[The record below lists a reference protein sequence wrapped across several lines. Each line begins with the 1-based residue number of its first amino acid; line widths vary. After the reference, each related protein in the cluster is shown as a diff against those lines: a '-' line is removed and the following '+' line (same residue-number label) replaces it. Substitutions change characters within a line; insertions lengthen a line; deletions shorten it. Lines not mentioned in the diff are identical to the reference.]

1 MALLFPKRQAQSPA
15 TIRVLD
21 PENTMNL
28 QFLEFDCSEDSEGVV
43 CWDAL
48 AQPAAHHTLAM
59 LQEVTELLAWAHR
72 YATCPPGPLE
82 DGADWDFDL
91 QIRDGHASIETHWN
105 SSRQTL
111 DLSKMPSASPEITLS
126 LSLSG
131 TRSFAGAF
139 REHWS
144 TP

>member
-1 MALLFPKRQAQSPA
+1 
-15 TIRVLD
+15 
-21 PENTMNL
+21 MNL
-28 QFLEFDCSEDSEGVV
+28 QFLEFDSSEDSEGVV

-48 AQPAAHHTLAM
+48 SQPAAHHTLAM

-72 YATCPPGPLE
+72 YATSAPGPLE

-91 QIRDGHASIETHWN
+91 QIHDGHASIEVHWN
-105 SSRQTL
+105 SVRQKL
-111 DLSKMPSASPEITLS
+111 DLSKTPSASTEITLS

-139 REHWS
+139 REHWN